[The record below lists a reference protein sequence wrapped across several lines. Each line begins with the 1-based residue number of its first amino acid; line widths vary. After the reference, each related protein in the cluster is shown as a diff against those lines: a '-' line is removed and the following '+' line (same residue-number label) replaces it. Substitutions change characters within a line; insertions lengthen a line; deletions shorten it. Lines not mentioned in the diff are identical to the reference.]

1 VEEVAGEE
9 HEIDVLLQSLFD
21 DVQERLAEVVEAFLG
36 AVLLVA
42 EVDVGGV
49 EKGKRHRIASSIYL
63 TS

>member
-1 VEEVAGEE
+1 
-9 HEIDVLLQSLFD
+9 LFD

-49 EKGKRHRIASSIYL
+49 
-63 TS
+63 

>member
-9 HEIDVLLQSLFD
+9 QEIDVLLQGLLD

-49 EKGKRHRIASSIYL
+49 
-63 TS
+63 